1 LYKSKSRLLPK
12 GRLEEGKRVTK
23 EGQKRFHKIPQNY
36 MVQKIAARVHEIGDE
51 EDARTFPIIFK
62 DNTYLG
68 FTE

>member
-12 GRLEEGKRVTK
+12 GRLGEGK
-23 EGQKRFHKIPQNY
+23 KRFHKIPQNY